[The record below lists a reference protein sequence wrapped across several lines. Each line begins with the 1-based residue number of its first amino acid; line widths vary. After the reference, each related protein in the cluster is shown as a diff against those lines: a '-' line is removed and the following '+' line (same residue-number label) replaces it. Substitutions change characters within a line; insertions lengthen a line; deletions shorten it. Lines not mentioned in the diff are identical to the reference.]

1 MKLRSIFVPI
11 VLLAAVAASAQ
22 TPRAIP
28 DSLKYALPE
37 FAAGRVVFD
46 DGHAATGVFNFS
58 YLDQTI
64 RFKDGDKVMAL
75 ADNAFVKSLS
85 AGGRIF
91 TRDRDHF
98 IETID
103 YVGAISLCIFKD
115 VHIQREANAGA
126 YGFTDQA
133 SNVRTQNMRD
143 VDARYQ
149 DLTQTYDLEQ
159 ELVLPYNYRE
169 AFFLM
174 DGKNI
179 YKAGKQSFRKCFS
192 SEKAK
197 VDEYLSTHEVDYNS
211 REDVT
216 AFFKAMKGM

>member
-1 MKLRSIFVPI
+1 MKIRNILISAM
-11 VLLAAVAASAQ
+11 LLAAVAASAQ
-22 TPRAIP
+22 TPKVIP

-46 DGHAATGVFNFS
+46 DGHAVTGVFNFS

-64 RFKDGDKVMAL
+64 RFMDGKKVMAL

-126 YGFTDQA
+126 YGFTDQV
-133 SNVRTQNMRD
+133 SR
-143 VDARYQ
+143 
-149 DLTQTYDLEQ
+149 
-159 ELVLPYNYRE
+159 LP
-169 AFFLM
+169 
-174 DGKNI
+174 
-179 YKAGKQSFRKCFS
+179 S
-192 SEKAK
+192 
-197 VDEYLSTHEVDYNS
+197 
-211 REDVT
+211 
-216 AFFKAMKGM
+216 